1 MDGNLKQTSAS
12 TKSVVLDEPDVDAT
26 ADVQTEVPENLIAD
40 TALTFTDVLTIMSN
54 RRRRFIIHYL
64 QHVEAPATIGELS
77 TQIAAWELKKPVE
90 RVRSAE
96 RKNVYNALAQT
107 HIRRLR
113 EHRFIHEQRG
123 QVELTNEAQSIRIHL
138 DIVPDK
144 DVPWSQYYLGLGVL
158 GLVISATVGALA
170 PAAVPAG
177 GWGIFVAVSVL
188 VFAAAHWH
196 YKRRMCIG
204 VGKLPPELRY
214 NK

>member
-1 MDGNLKQTSAS
+1 MDGNLTKTS
-12 TKSVVLDEPDVDAT
+12 TGTESVVLDESGIDEI
-26 ADVQTEVPENLIAD
+26 ADVNSEASEELIAD
-40 TALTFTDVLTIMSN
+40 TALTLTDVLTIMSN
-54 RRRRFIIHYL
+54 RRRRFVLHYL
-64 QHVEAPATIGELS
+64 QQVGAPATIGELS
-77 TQIAAWELKKPVE
+77 TQIAAWELEKPVE
-90 RVRSAE
+90 QVRSAE

-123 QVELTNEAQSIRIHL
+123 QIELTNEAQSIRIHL

-144 DVPWSQYYLGLGVL
+144 DVPWSQYYLGLGAL
-158 GLVISATVGALA
+158 GLVISGAFGAFA
-170 PAAVPAG
+170 PAVAPAG